1 MINQYEKSHPIMLK
15 ARSSRAA
22 TMAPNIIR
30 KTEAQTER
38 EGLVWRM
45 KYSPEYEYFSLD
57 N

>member
-1 MINQYEKSHPIMLK
+1 MLK
-15 ARSSRAA
+15 ARSSMAA

-30 KTEAQTER
+30 NTEAHTDR
-38 EGLVWRM
+38 EGLVLRM